1 MGEFIFAENTLKF
14 LVIREDEDEDNICF
28 IAQNSAMLRE
38 DFYSSLELDSLD
50 ELNFLFYSFLL
61 STCI

>member
-14 LVIREDEDEDNICF
+14 LVIREDEDDDNIYL
-28 IAQNSAMLRE
+28 IAQNSVMLLE

-50 ELNFLFYSFLL
+50 ELNFLFYSILL